1 MKKLKTKHI
10 IWVAVAV
17 VVLVIAIVACSM
29 IIEYNRKGKG
39 TGEYVTV
46 EVEAGEGV
54 RDIATKL
61 KEKDLIS
68 HKLVFLLKVRNM
80 GVSGKLRYGT
90 FELEKGAGL
99 ETLILGL
106 TSGGTQKENV
116 MFTIPEGYTVAMI
129 AEKLAEEKICSKEDF
144 LLAVEKEYDYWF
156 LENVPEDVDILYRLE
171 GFLYPETYAIGEEMT
186 AEDIVIMLLDQF
198 DKKFT
203 DEMKAKAD
211 QLGKSAYEVVTEAS
225 IIERECAID
234 SERKTVAGVIKN
246 RLEIGMRLQID
257 PTCMYPITKGLYD
270 ITSTTYEHLEYDSPY
285 NTYQNSGLP
294 IGPISNPGIL
304 SLEAALAPEEHEFL
318 YYHTDK
324 VKNDGSHIFTKN
336 FQDHLNTQN

>member
-1 MKKLKTKHI
+1 MI
-10 IWVAVAV
+10 
-17 VVLVIAIVACSM
+17 VLIVLAIGLGIVGITMFA
-29 IIEYNRKGKG
+29 EYNSSSEG
-39 TGEYVTV
+39 TGEQVTI
-46 EVEAGEGV
+46 EIEQGESTW
-54 RDIATKL
+54 DIASKL
-61 KEKDLIS
+61 QKEGLI
-68 HKLVFLLKVRNM
+68 KYRVVFFLKARTM
-80 GVSGKLRYGT
+80 GAASKLRYGS
-90 FELEKGAGL
+90 FVLREGSGL
-99 ETLILGL
+99 EQVINDL
-106 TSGGTQKENV
+106 TQGGAQKEQT
-116 MFTIPEGYTVAMI
+116 MFTIPEGYTIELI
-129 AEKLAEEKICSKEDF
+129 AKKLEEEGLCSEQEF
-144 LLAVEKEYDYWF
+144 LQAVQLDYDYWF
-156 LENVPEDVDILYRLE
+156 LESIPTNAEVKYRLQ
-171 GFLYPETYAIGEEMT
+171 GFLYPETYAIGEDMT
-186 AEDIVIMLLDQF
+186 AEDIVKVMLNQF
-198 DKKFT
+198 DKMFT

-211 QLGKSAYEVVTEAS
+211 KLGKSVYEVITEAS

-324 VKNDGSHIFTKN
+324 VKDDGSHIFTKN